1 MVSWSRS
8 PLSSTLV
15 LVTFVI
21 WRPRAR
27 ADTPVSECVSEG
39 GSVYVQTFHSM
50 CGSMYVYVDFFFL
63 LSYLL
68 THLLLI

>member
-27 ADTPVSECVSEG
+27 ADTPVSECVCEGVSEG
-39 GSVYVQTFHSM
+39 VCMFRSSTLCVEV
-50 CGSMYVYVDFFFL
+50 CMYMWISS
-63 LSYLL
+63 SYWV
-68 THLLLI
+68 TY